1 MNSRNWSIAAV
12 VVIAIL
18 AGMVAYA
25 AAGKPETPGISPVKP
40 NVCRVGPGG
49 EIICALPPA
58 PRVTTVS
65 RLEFEALRAR
75 VSKLEMEVKLLKAK
89 VAVRDEEG
97 GGEK

>member
-1 MNSRNWSIAAV
+1 MCAAS
-12 VVIAIL
+12 A
-18 AGMVAYA
+18 
-25 AAGKPETPGISPVKP
+25 
-40 NVCRVGPGG
+40 RGG